1 MMFIL
6 PVSLLSSTSSYI
18 YIVESITGHRKTATL
33 DSNPLTSSYR
43 ETKARYRRNF
53 ALYQA
58 DAVEGEGTGQQSG
71 VEAELERLQEQ
82 LSLIEALEER
92 NKAQLDSFVDED
104 DQWNSLEAYEKEL
117 LNCKDKLVER
127 MDILAEQM
135 VMLWMGQKSQD
146 G

>member
-1 MMFIL
+1 M
-6 PVSLLSSTSSYI
+6 
-18 YIVESITGHRKTATL
+18 VEPITGHRKTATL

-43 ETKARYRRNF
+43 ETKARYRRNS

-58 DAVEGEGTGQQSG
+58 DAVEGEGTG

-104 DQWNSLEAYEKEL
+104 DQWNSLEEYEKEL